1 MKVCFPVKDSPSLE
15 SEVYGH
21 FGSAPSFV
29 LVDTETNN
37 LKVIG
42 NADQHHTHGMCSPLK
57 ALGGHDIDCVVVG
70 GIGGG
75 ALMKLNQSG
84 IKVYKATART
94 VGENLDLFTAGNLS
108 AFVPGHVCGGHA
120 NGSACSHH

>member
-1 MKVCFPVKDSPSLE
+1 MKVCFPVKNSPSLE

-29 LVDTETNN
+29 LVDTDTND
-37 LKVIG
+37 LKVIN
-42 NADQHHTHGMCSPLK
+42 NADQHHAHGMCSPIR

-75 ALMKLNQSG
+75 ALTKLNQSG
-84 IKVYKATART
+84 IKVYKAAAAT
-94 VGENLDLFTAGNLS
+94 VSENLALFTAGNLS
-108 AFVPGHVCGGHA
+108 AFVPGHVCSGHA

>member
-1 MKVCFPVKDSPSLE
+1 MKVCFPVNGSPSLE

-29 LVDTETNN
+29 LVDTDTND

-42 NADQHHTHGMCSPLK
+42 NADQHHTHGMCSPIR

-75 ALMKLNQSG
+75 ALMKLNQTG
-84 IKVYKATART
+84 VKVYRASART
-94 VGENLDLFTAGNLS
+94 VSGNLALFTANSLPV
-108 AFVPGHVCGGHA
+108 FEQNHVCGGHS

>member
-29 LVDTETNN
+29 LVDTDTND
-37 LKVIG
+37 LKVIT
-42 NADQHHTHGMCSPLK
+42 NADQHHTHGMCSPVR

-75 ALMKLNQSG
+75 ALSKLNQSG
-84 IKVYKATART
+84 IRVYKAAAGT
-94 VGENLDLFTAGNLS
+94 VNENLALFTAGSLS
-108 AFVPGHVCGGHA
+108 VFVPGHVCGGHA

>member
-1 MKVCFPVKDSPSLE
+1 MKVCFPVNGSPSLE

-29 LVDTETNN
+29 LVDTDTND

-42 NADQHHTHGMCSPLK
+42 NADQHHTHGMCSPIR

-75 ALMKLNQSG
+75 ALMKLNQTG
-84 IKVYKATART
+84 VKVYKASART
-94 VGENLDLFTAGNLS
+94 VSENLALFTANSLPV
-108 AFVPGHVCGGHA
+108 FEQNHVCGGHS

>member
-1 MKVCFPVKDSPSLE
+1 MKVCFPVNGSPSLE

-29 LVDTETNN
+29 LVDTDTND

-42 NADQHHTHGMCSPLK
+42 NADQHHTHGMCSPIR

-75 ALMKLNQSG
+75 ALMKLNQTG
-84 IKVYKATART
+84 VKVYRASAKT
-94 VGENLDLFTAGNLS
+94 VSENLALFTANSLPV
-108 AFVPGHVCGGHA
+108 FEQNHVCGGHS

>member
-1 MKVCFPVKDSPSLE
+1 MKICFPVKESPSLT
-15 SEVYGH
+15 SEIYGH

-29 LVDTETNN
+29 LVDTETND
-37 LKVIG
+37 LKVIT
-42 NADQHHTHGMCSPLK
+42 NADQHHAHGMCSPIR

-84 IKVYKATART
+84 IKVYKAAAGT
-94 VGENLDLFTAGNLS
+94 VQENLALFAAGNLP
-108 AFVPGHVCGGHA
+108 AFAPGHVCGGHA

>member
-29 LVDTETNN
+29 LVDTDTNN

-42 NADQHHTHGMCSPLK
+42 NADQHHAHGMCSPMK
-57 ALGGHDIDCVVVG
+57 ALGGHNIDCVVVG

-75 ALMKLNQSG
+75 ALMKLNQAG
-84 IKVYKATART
+84 IRVYKAMGLT
-94 VGENLDLFTAGNLS
+94 VKDNLDLLNAGKLPV
-108 AFVPGHVCGGHA
+108 FQPGHVCSGHSISGG
-120 NGSACSHH
+120 CSH

>member
-1 MKVCFPVKDSPSLE
+1 MKVCFPVNDSPSLE

-29 LVDTETNN
+29 MVDTDTNS
-37 LKVIG
+37 LSVIT
-42 NADQHHTHGMCSPLK
+42 NADQHHTHGMCSPIR

-84 IKVYKATART
+84 IKVYRAAAKT
-94 VGENLDLFTAGNLS
+94 VRENLALFNAGTLP
-108 AFVPGHVCGGHA
+108 AFAQSHVCGGHA